1 MTMVNNLPAKFVIAI
16 LAVGILI
23 GAATT
28 TTVISGGLKPSN
40 LALAQIRIPSAT
52 IGPSGPVV
60 STGTA
65 NSAAGPPFGPSC
77 TGCITTQNLA
87 NGAVT
92 NPKLGPLSVSSGN
105 IGQGQVTTGNIGAG
119 QVATGNIAD
128 QAVTTQKLAPGAV
141 SVKVQQVLGKET
153 ILTPGEHT
161 SVFATCPLN
170 SVLTGGGYSGNGLN
184 VGVSG
189 PLPGFAGQTQVWEV
203 VADNPTNEN
212 IGLSAIAMCLFVSP

>member
-1 MTMVNNLPAKFVIAI
+1 MIKKIPTKFVIAI
-16 LAVGILI
+16 LSVGILI
-23 GAATT
+23 GAATS
-28 TTVISGGLKPSN
+28 TTVISGGLEPSN
-40 LALAQIRIPSAT
+40 LAQAQIPVQAV
-52 IGPSGPVV
+52 GPAAS
-60 STGTA
+60 
-65 NSAAGPPFGPSC
+65 SAAPPSSAGGPPFGPSC

-128 QAVTTQKLAPGAV
+128 QAVTTQKLAHGAV
-141 SVKVQQVLGKET
+141 SVAVQQVLGKET
-153 ILTPGEHT
+153 ILTPGEQT
-161 SVFATCPLN
+161 ASFATCPLN
-170 SVLTGGGYSGNGLN
+170 SVLTGGGYSGTGLN

-189 PLPGFAGQTQVWEV
+189 PVQPSTQVWEV

-212 IGLSAIAMCLFVSP
+212 VGLFAIAMCLTVSP